1 VKLTLTVV
9 RNEDAD
15 AVVEA
20 LITNG
25 FYVTRLPSTGGFLR
39 AGNTVLLTGL
49 EDDRL
54 DEMVETV
61 KGRTRLRVQPPT
73 SSAEEEVTVSRAVVF
88 VLGLEELRKL

>member
-15 AVVEA
+15 AVVA
-20 LITNG
+20 SLIGQG

-49 EDDRL
+49 GDDELER
-54 DEMVETV
+54 MVETV
-61 KGRTRLRVQPPT
+61 KGRTRLRVQPPPSGET
-73 SSAEEEVTVSRAVVF
+73 DEVRVSRAVVF